1 MAAALAAAK
10 VRLRKEAA
18 ALSVWRDELEAD
30 ISRVAPGAAFFG
42 GGAERL
48 PNTSCFALRRIEAH
62 VLLIALD
69 LEGIAVS
76 SGSACSSGKVKRSHV
91 LSAMGVEPDV
101 AGGAIRVSLG
111 WNSRREDCILFVRA
125 LERTVSTIRARRD
138 KSAA

>member
-1 MAAALAAAK
+1 MAAALCAAA
-10 VRLRKEAA
+10 VRLPEEAA
-18 ALSVWRDELEAD
+18 AHSVWRDELETD
-30 ISRVAPGAAFFG
+30 ISRVAPDAVFFG

-48 PNTSCFALRRIEAH
+48 PNTSCFALPRIEAH

-69 LEGIAVS
+69 MEGIAVS

-111 WNSRREDCILFVRA
+111 WNSRREDCTSFIQA